1 MKKILVPVDGSD
13 CSNRAIDLAAELAE
27 LYNGE
32 LILVHVSDSQYAFA
46 FTNSYYNSST
56 IPVALLEDYQKNM
69 EMTARRLLEDAKSRC
84 ANLENRVSTVA
95 LEGRPADTI
104 VDYVKEKNIDLVV
117 IGSHGVSGFKRF
129 FIGSVT
135 NKVALS
141 IDKPVLIVK

>member
-1 MKKILVPVDGSD
+1 MNKILVPIDGSD
-13 CSNRAIDLAAELAE
+13 CSGRAIDMAAELAGLYGSE
-27 LYNGE
+27 LV
-32 LILVHVSDSQYAFA
+32 LIHVSDNQYMFA
-46 FTNSYYNSST
+46 FTSDYYSSAFQVT
-56 IPVALLEDYQKNM
+56 LLEDYQKNM
-69 EMTARRLLEDAKSRC
+69 ELAASRLLAEAKERC
-84 ANLENRVSTVA
+84 QMLGDRVKTEA

-104 VDYVKEKNIDLVV
+104 IEYVKKNAVDLVV